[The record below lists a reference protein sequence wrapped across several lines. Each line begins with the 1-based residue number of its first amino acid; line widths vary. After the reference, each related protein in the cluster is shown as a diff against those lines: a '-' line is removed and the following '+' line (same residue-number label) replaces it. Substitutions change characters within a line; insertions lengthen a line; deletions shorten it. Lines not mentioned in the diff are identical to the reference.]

1 MYACV
6 FNVEYANCA
15 LLICI
20 YDKNG
25 KNIITNNNLA
35 REDSATLR
43 AERPREAL
51 WRRFKICEKFTII
64 LPGRQR
70 KRRRGRRGKSK
81 GKTGE
86 ERETN
91 MWRSTL
97 EKLEKMRCPALW
109 TDHDDDDDD
118 NIYQEEA
125 THSGRDARGARW
137 GQLCVKVSR
146 APSKLAA
153 VSNWKTSR
161 RSCMCVR
168 LFVFVSSVCVCAC
181 VFECVRVFVAL
192 SREIKSGIT
201 ISRSIAWV
209 IEPHSRMSH
218 CALPQIQSVSKV
230 FPKGFFPTPE
240 K

>member
-1 MYACV
+1 MR
-6 FNVEYANCA
+6 E
-15 LLICI
+15 I
-20 YDKNG
+20 YYNTSRK
-25 KNIITNNNLA
+25 
-35 REDSATLR
+35 AT
-43 AERPREAL
+43 
-51 WRRFKICEKFTII
+51 KKK
-64 LPGRQR
+64 
-70 KRRRGRRGKSK
+70 KRKSK
-81 GKTGE
+81 GKT
-86 ERETN
+86 EREREKQTCDDRR
-91 MWRSTL
+91 WRSWRRCVVQRYELTMTATTTTTTIYAKRRQRTVG
-97 EKLEKMRCPALW
+97 EMR
-109 TDHDDDDDD
+109 
-118 NIYQEEA
+118 
-125 THSGRDARGARW
+125 GGAQW
-137 GQLCVKVSR
+137 GELCVKVSR

-168 LFVFVSSVCVCAC
+168 LFVFVSSVCVCVC
-181 VFECVRVFVAL
+181 VCTCVFVAL